1 MTRHTWT
8 HRNRPQAYAK
18 AQETEGVEE
27 MLILITLVICS
38 ALTIGINLA
47 TFRADFK
54 IYSPLSFAPASE
66 PAPEPAHV
74 PPPPMPLPGRPI
86 RVSIFDKSQ

>member
-1 MTRHTWT
+1 MMTRHARTP
-8 HRNRPQAYAK
+8 RNRPQAYAE
-18 AQETEGVEE
+18 AQRPKVEE
-27 MLILITLVICS
+27 MSILITLVICGV
-38 ALTIGINLA
+38 LTIGINLA

-54 IYSPLSFAPASE
+54 ISSPLSFAPASE